1 LRSDPTLASNVVSPE
16 LYQALDSTLAGKH
29 GRDSIQSA
37 KSNQP
42 DATISTVTASRQ
54 FDSVTRTMKRQSDS
68 LARRM
73 SNMHAF
79 IDTLRFV
86 AKRLEPAAFDSVSMP
101 GSVAVGLVLGAHDVV
116 LRHSS
121 TSIPAGGELRAGY
134 DTATGP
140 HYTIG
145 GGLMKRL
152 FPNMDLQ
159 REIQGVTIARVAGE
173 EGRRRVV
180 VIALRTTR

>member
-86 AKRLEPAAFDSVSMP
+86 A
-101 GSVAVGLVLGAHDVV
+101 VGLVLGAHDVV